1 MSRVG
6 KKPILIPPVVQV
18 SLEGQKLSVKGPKG
32 ELVFTLPAEIAVELT
47 GSQLHF
53 TPKTGESK
61 RKLTSS
67 QAKKIRSLWG
77 LARNIV
83 ANLIDG
89 VVNGCEKK
97 LEISGLGYK
106 AELQAG
112 DLSLSIGF
120 SHPVKV
126 KKPEGI
132 NFSIEKNIITI
143 AGIDKELV
151 GQTAASIRQLKL
163 PDPYKAKGIKYVG
176 EIIRKKAGKKA
187 AATTTGK

>member
-6 KKPILIPPVVQV
+6 KKLVLIPPVVQV
-18 SLEGQKLSVKGPKG
+18 SLEGQKMSVKGPKG
-32 ELVFTLPAEIAVELT
+32 ELAFTLPSEIAVELV

-77 LARNIV
+77 LARSIV

-132 NFSIEKNIITI
+132 NFSIEKNIITVL
-143 AGIDKELV
+143 GIDKELV
-151 GQTAASIRQLKL
+151 GQTAASIRKLKL

-187 AATTTGK
+187 AATTTTK